1 MYITRCAATMSLAHR
16 SRSRARALSVPTET
30 ERGFPVATQIPA
42 ARRIHDMLHHG
53 PSRLLARTMST
64 CAKTSAIPL
73 VDFTRYRPENGSTC
87 GHNAPVERDFVQA
100 CTSVGFVFVK
110 GLSVTPQD
118 SLNVLAG
125 IVAISRG
132 IVVRA
137 AGHLAIVCFA
147 ALAHPQC
154 AAAAKELFQLD
165 SQVLAACGTE
175 SGRKGW
181 CYARA
186 VLRRV
191 VLAAPAGSCW

>member
-1 MYITRCAATMSLAHR
+1 MYITRCAATMSLASDSNSDGSDGDR
-16 SRSRARALSVPTET
+16 EGIAQSPCRFL
-30 ERGFPVATQIPA
+30 A

-87 GHNAPVERDFVQA
+87 GHNAAVERDLVQA

-118 SLNVLAG
+118 SLNVIAG

-147 ALAHPQC
+147 SGAC
-154 AAAAKELFQLD
+154 ASAMYCSCQ
-165 SQVLAACGTE
+165 G
-175 SGRKGW
+175 
-181 CYARA
+181 A
-186 VLRRV
+186 V
-191 VLAAPAGSCW
+191 PA